1 MSIDRQ
7 TGGEMAAIFV
17 LSKSIGMQ
25 KFVFAV
31 PFTLTPKPSNMNT
44 RLVITWIFRLLAALI
59 MLQTLYFKFTAHP
72 QSVHLF
78 TILGMEPWG
87 RIGTGVL
94 ELIASLLIL
103 WPRTTGYGAILG
115 LGLMSGAIFFH
126 LTKLGIKFDGDY
138 VLFTYALIAFISC
151 AVLSFLYRKQLPGL
165 AGLSRT

>member
-1 MSIDRQ
+1 MKLKMI
-7 TGGEMAAIFV
+7 I
-17 LSKSIGMQ
+17 L
-25 KFVFAV
+25 
-31 PFTLTPKPSNMNT
+31 
-44 RLVITWIFRLLAALI
+44 WILRLLAAVIL
-59 MLQTLYFKFTAHP
+59 LQTLYFKFTARP
-72 QSVHLF
+72 ESVHLF

-103 WPRTTGYGAILG
+103 YPRTTGYGALLG

-151 AVLSFLYRKQLPGL
+151 AVLSFLYRKRLLGL